1 MDLSLTGLVIVKN
14 ATLNLFSLDTDS
26 GMGAHVIITIPPPHR
41 SNAMMIVREIHV
53 RTTSGVGAQNRESH
67 YFGS

>member
-1 MDLSLTGLVIVKN
+1 MDLSRSGLVIVKN

-26 GMGAHVIITIPPPHR
+26 GMGAHRARDNHDPHR
-41 SNAMMIVREIHV
+41 SNAIMIVREIHV
-53 RTTSGVGAQNRESH
+53 QRVGAQNRESH